1 MSKRIQ
7 SATRPLPGG
16 GRIRRPISGATMLLP
31 LCAVV
36 VMVTVDVCGAPGAG
50 VTVAG
55 EKEQLALAG
64 SPLEQ
69 LSATGRLKPFT
80 DDVVTVYVV
89 DCPAT
94 ISVTA
99 GVADMEKD

>member
-1 MSKRIQ
+1 MNKRIQ
-7 SATRPLPGG
+7 SASRPPPGG
-16 GRIRRPISGATMLLP
+16 GNIRRPTSGVIILLP

-80 DDVVTVYVV
+80 DATVTV
-89 DCPAT
+89 
-94 ISVTA
+94 
-99 GVADMEKD
+99 